1 MNRYL
6 TAEPWRIVEKGFDPA
21 NMRSS
26 ESIFSIGNGR
36 FGQRANHEEGY
47 SGDHMLGS
55 YVGGVYYPDRTK
67 VGWWKNGYPEYFAKV
82 LNATNWTALRFRVN
96 GMDLDVAKA
105 HKVLDFERVLD
116 MRTGL
121 LQRTC
126 ELEMAPG
133 VKVRLETERFISMSS
148 PNRAAVRVRLTP
160 MEGSML
166 WRFIRCWMVAS
177 PTKTPI
183 GTMHF
188 GGTTAKQAMRLRGL
202 RCW

>member
-47 SGDHMLGS
+47 SRPHARQLR
-55 YVGGVYYPDRTK
+55 GVLSHRTK
-67 VGWWKNGYPEYFAKV
+67 VWWKNGYPEYFAKV

-105 HKVLDFERVLD
+105 EVLDFERVLD

-121 LQRTC
+121 LQRAC
-126 ELEMAPG
+126 ELEVAPG
-133 VKVRLETERFISMSS
+133 VKVRLETEVISMSS

-160 MEGSML
+160 MEGSMRL
-166 WRFIRCWMVAS
+166 RFIRRWMVES
-177 PTKTPI
+177 PTKTRI

-188 GGTTAKQAMRLRGL
+188 GGTTAKQAMRFRL